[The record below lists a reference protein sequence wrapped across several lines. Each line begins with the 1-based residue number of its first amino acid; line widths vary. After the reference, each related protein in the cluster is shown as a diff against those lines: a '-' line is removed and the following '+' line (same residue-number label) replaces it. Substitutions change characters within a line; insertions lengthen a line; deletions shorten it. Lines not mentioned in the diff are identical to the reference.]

1 MWDLCES
8 LIVYILLSIFHPY
21 QVNNL
26 FIIPVWCC
34 IFLTKL
40 IHIDSLYLVGLDRM
54 KVLEKAKSIDII
66 MCHNKMMIGSE
77 FVNVNTVKKTLQKL
91 TFYLLNFDKQYV

>member
-1 MWDLCES
+1 
-8 LIVYILLSIFHPY
+8 
-21 QVNNL
+21 
-26 FIIPVWCC
+26 
-34 IFLTKL
+34 
-40 IHIDSLYLVGLDRM
+40 M